1 MTNCIPVMHC
11 VRGTGIDLDPDS
23 MGKMVELMREVDSS
37 EALVGWYSV
46 GGAPAAGAEP
56 APAAGA
62 GGQPLLNDVAFALH
76 EYFSGEAGCGSRS
89 ARGIAAKPRAL
100 ALCSRVRSRPPAL
113 RHRRLPPSLEFHPAA
128 GMATMS
134 DCPVH
139 LAMDASMATDSLPF
153 AAFVNLSDSLANGG
167 LALFEQV
174 PVTVVSS
181 EAERVALDALAASGK
196 TSKGSA
202 AFAALSEAAYGQR
215 SGLRGV
221 TAEEAGSVS
230 SGASRGTVT
239 GVPRDLESV
248 VRGVTRL
255 ATLLEAAQTFVDD
268 VSAGKRA
275 ADPAVG
281 ASIAEALSAVPRLP
295 AETVAKAV
303 RGGVSDLVMTS
314 FLTSLTAA
322 QLALSERIASAV
334 PLA

>member
-1 MTNCIPVMHC
+1 M
-11 VRGTGIDLDPDS
+11 
-23 MGKMVELMREVDSS
+23 
-37 EALVGWYSV
+37 
-46 GGAPAAGAEP
+46 
-56 APAAGA
+56 
-62 GGQPLLNDVAFALH
+62 
-76 EYFSGEAGCGSRS
+76 
-89 ARGIAAKPRAL
+89 
-100 ALCSRVRSRPPAL
+100 
-113 RHRRLPPSLEFHPAA
+113 
-128 GMATMS
+128 
-134 DCPVH
+134 
-139 LAMDASMATDSLPF
+139 
-153 AAFVNLSDSLANGG
+153 
-167 LALFEQV
+167 
-174 PVTVVSS
+174 
-181 EAERVALDALAASGK
+181 
-196 TSKGSA
+196 
-202 AFAALSEAAYGQR
+202 
-215 SGLRGV
+215 
-221 TAEEAGSVS
+221 
-230 SGASRGTVT
+230 T